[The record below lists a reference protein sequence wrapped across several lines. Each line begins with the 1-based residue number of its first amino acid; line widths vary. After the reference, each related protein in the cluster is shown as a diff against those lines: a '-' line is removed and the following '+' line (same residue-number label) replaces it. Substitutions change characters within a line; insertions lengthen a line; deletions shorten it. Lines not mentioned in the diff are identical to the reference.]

1 MYKLINLEKRIA
13 DLNLDINL
21 VLQATQ
27 ISDKIY
33 NEQKKGV
40 GSLSKDEINRLA
52 DYLDCTPE
60 YLMGKSDIPFPE
72 ESVFV
77 RTPVKIE
84 EHNRLIKDGYKPIGK
99 CGWKD
104 PLETVIYRKKHN
116 KKAISFASRDGGIE
130 ETDISPSTVQETI
143 EKLPTIEQEIN
154 PLDED

>member
-1 MYKLINLEKRIA
+1 MYKLINLGKRIA

-33 NEQKKGV
+33 NEQKRGV

-72 ESVFV
+72 KAYLLE
-77 RTPVKIE
+77 
-84 EHNRLIKDGYKPIGK
+84 RL
-99 CGWKD
+99 
-104 PLETVIYRKKHN
+104 LR
-116 KKAISFASRDGGIE
+116 
-130 ETDISPSTVQETI
+130 
-143 EKLPTIEQEIN
+143 
-154 PLDED
+154 